1 MKQKPSKIVEQIAPF
16 FILGIT
22 IAFMI
27 ALLVFFSYVLI
38 WGVIIG
44 AILAFIAWIK
54 QTFFSSN
61 NQNKKSKKGRI
72 IEHDDK

>member
-1 MKQKPSKIVEQIAPF
+1 MKHKPSKIIEQAVPF
-16 FILGIT
+16 LVLGIT

-44 AILAFIAWIK
+44 AVLGLIAWIK
-54 QTFFSSN
+54 QAFFSTK
-61 NQNKKSKKGRI
+61 QPKETKKGRI

>member
-1 MKQKPSKIVEQIAPF
+1 MTQKPSKIVEQVAPF

-44 AILAFIAWIK
+44 AILALIAWIK
-54 QTFFSSN
+54 QTFFSSD
-61 NQNKKSKKGRI
+61 KTKESKKGRI

>member
-1 MKQKPSKIVEQIAPF
+1 MKQKSSKIVEQVAPF

-27 ALLVFFSYVLI
+27 ALLVFFSYILI

-44 AILAFIAWIK
+44 AILALIAWVK
-54 QTFFSSN
+54 QTFFPTE
-61 NQNKKSKKGRI
+61 QTKKSKQGRI

>member
-1 MKQKPSKIVEQIAPF
+1 MKQKSSKIVEQVAPF

-44 AILAFIAWIK
+44 AILALIAWVK

-61 NQNKKSKKGRI
+61 PEKETKKGRI